1 MESITLLFVMGLLL
15 VGLYVTLLVR
25 RDIMDRNELDRERRR
40 QRFRRAGGR

>member
-1 MESITLLFVMGLLL
+1 MESITLLFVIGLLL

-25 RDIMDRNELDRERRR
+25 RDIMMRNEVDRERRR